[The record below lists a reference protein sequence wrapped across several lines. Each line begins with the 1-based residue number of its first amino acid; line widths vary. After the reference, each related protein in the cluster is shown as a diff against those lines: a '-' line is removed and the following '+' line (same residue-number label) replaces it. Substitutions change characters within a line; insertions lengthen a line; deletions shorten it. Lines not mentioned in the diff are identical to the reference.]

1 MLRSTTAALLL
12 LAAATAADAAAQRR
26 VSGNSE
32 EPATGSSELRIIA
45 RLGPKSYTST
55 LPGSCKHEPS
65 GSIYDLPAALW
76 MVQTEGP
83 GTGEIKQLNFTLW
96 RPKNGSADQVSV
108 SIDAGATST
117 RIDVNPR
124 DKPVGQARVEL
135 QPVGSGGRFELR
147 GKDAKGA
154 NVNLTITCP
163 TFDAVEA
170 EGG

>member
-1 MLRSTTAALLL
+1 MLRSTTAAVLL

-26 VSGNSE
+26 VPGNPQ
-32 EPATGSSELRIIA
+32 EPATGSTELSVIA
-45 RLGPKSYTST
+45 RLGTKSYTST

-76 MVQTEGP
+76 MVQTDGP
-83 GTGEIKQLNFTLW
+83 GTGEIKQLNLTLW

-108 SIDAGATST
+108 SIDAGATT
-117 RIDVNPR
+117 ARIDVNPR
-124 DKPVGQARVEL
+124 GKPVGQASVEL
-135 QPVGSGGRFELR
+135 QPVGSGGRFELH

-163 TFDAVEA
+163 TFEGIEA
-170 EGG
+170 AGG